1 LEYAWQ
7 KRLLDLAAEFCTII
21 GQNAAMMTSITVK
34 IFFPKK
40 LIVKQSKFCILA
52 EYFKNLDEM
61 LPLCDFVC
69 IVCALTDETK
79 DMVTYKHFELMK
91 KSAIFCN
98 ISRGGT
104 VKQDDLVKVSLRFNA

>member
-1 LEYAWQ
+1 MEYAWQ
-7 KRLLDLAAEFCTII
+7 KRLSDLAAEFCTII
-21 GQNAAMMTSITVK
+21 GPNAAMMTSIMVK
-34 IFFPKK
+34 IFFQQNSRK
-40 LIVKQSKFCILA
+40 SKFWFLA

-69 IVCALTDETK
+69 IVCSLTDETK
-79 DMVTYKHFELMK
+79 DLLTYKHFELMK

-98 ISRGGT
+98 ISRGDT